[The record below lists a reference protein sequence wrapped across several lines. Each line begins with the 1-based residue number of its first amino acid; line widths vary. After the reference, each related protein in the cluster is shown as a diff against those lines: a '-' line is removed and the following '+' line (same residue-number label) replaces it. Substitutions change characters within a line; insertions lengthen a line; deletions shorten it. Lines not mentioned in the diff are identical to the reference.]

1 MAKTP
6 GKISL
11 EKLSS
16 QLCSFGMKQVA
27 PKIADILEDAERY
40 DYSPRL
46 LVETILNEETNGRN
60 QKKRSRNY
68 ASAHFP
74 PNPKPLDAFD
84 PDELRGGIT
93 RAQINQLKELDWI
106 DRKCNVL
113 FFGPPGTGKTHL
125 AIGVALEAVEAGYS
139 VAVETME
146 NLIWLFENASS
157 VRNAGFRLKR
167 LQKVQL
173 IVIDEIGYVPVT
185 REQANRFFTFI
196 NSTYERTSVVFTTNK
211 DITQWAELFGDPIIT
226 QAMLDRIL
234 HHAKC
239 FSLDG
244 DSYRLKHPELYT
256 PLKEGMISEQSR
268 GNF

>member
-1 MAKTP
+1 MTKTP

-11 EKLSS
+11 EKLAA
-16 QLCSFGMKQVA
+16 QLDSFGLKQVA

-40 DYSPRL
+40 EYTHRQFL
-46 LVETILNEETNGRN
+46 EKVLIEEINGRN
-60 QKKRSRNY
+60 QKKRNRNY
-68 ASAHFP
+68 ATAHFP
-74 PNPKPLDAFD
+74 PVPKPLDAFD
-84 PDELRGGIT
+84 PSELRSGIT
-93 RAQINQLKELDWI
+93 RAQINQLKDLDWI

-125 AIGVALEAVEAGYS
+125 AVGIALEAVEAGYS
-139 VAVETME
+139 VAIETME
-146 NLIWLFENASS
+146 NLIWLFENADS
-157 VRNAGFRLKR
+157 VRNAGFRLKK

-185 REQANRFFTFI
+185 REQANRFFSFI
-196 NSTYERTSVVFTTNK
+196 SNSYERTSIVFTTNK

-239 FSLDG
+239 YSQIG
-244 DSYRLKHPELYT
+244 RAHV
-256 PLKEGMISEQSR
+256 
-268 GNF
+268 